1 MKSNTIPKW
10 VILFL
15 LIFSVSCNNP
25 LQKIYRPFTYEK
37 DVQEIRKSNKI
48 NDEDLEILVK
58 YIVMARISG
67 NNLSGQTYE
76 NILKR
81 IKAFQQDNEDV
92 NEKKDLE
99 REARRNRFS
108 SYLEASLLKKEYS
121 NSDSKEVIIYT
132 VCLKNISSQKMKTI
146 TGNFLLNDLLGKPV
160 KQLNIFVDEEINPW
174 QTVTKKFTIPYNNS
188 DAADQRVR
196 SKDLIDMRVVWNPEK
211 IILENGNLLE

>member
-25 LQKIYRPFTYEK
+25 LRKVYRPSTYEK
-37 DVQEIRKSNKI
+37 DVQEIRNSNKI
-48 NDEDLEILVK
+48 SDEDLEILVK

-67 NNLSGQTYE
+67 NDLSGQTYE
-76 NILKR
+76 DIFKR
-81 IKAFQQDNEDV
+81 IKTFQQNNEDM
-92 NEKKDLE
+92 NEKEDMK
-99 REARRNRFS
+99 REAKRNRFS

-121 NSDSKEVIIYT
+121 NSDSKEVMIYT
-132 VCLKNISSQKMKTI
+132 VSLKNISLHKIKTI
-146 TGNFLLNDLLGKPV
+146 TGNFLLNDLLEKPV
-160 KQLNIFVDEEINPW
+160 KQLNIFVDEEINPG
-174 QTVTKKFTIPYNNS
+174 QTITKEYIIPYNNA

-196 SKDLIDMRVVWNPEK
+196 SKDLIDMRVMWNPEK